1 MLKDLPCSSVAKHSA
16 FEVQG
21 QQWIK
26 MMSNCRLLHVLQAAD
41 EEATDEEKPPHVAAA
56 EREKQVY
63 QKLSA
68 DYQASKEAAA
78 AADAE
83 TAAGSLAPPQVS
95 I

>member
-1 MLKDLPCSSVAKHSA
+1 
-16 FEVQG
+16 
-21 QQWIK
+21 
-26 MMSNCRLLHVLQAAD
+26 MMMMMGNRRLLHVFQAAAAWRK
-41 EEATDEEKPPHVAAA
+41 ATHEEKAPHVAAA

-68 DYQASKEAAA
+68 DHQASKEAAA